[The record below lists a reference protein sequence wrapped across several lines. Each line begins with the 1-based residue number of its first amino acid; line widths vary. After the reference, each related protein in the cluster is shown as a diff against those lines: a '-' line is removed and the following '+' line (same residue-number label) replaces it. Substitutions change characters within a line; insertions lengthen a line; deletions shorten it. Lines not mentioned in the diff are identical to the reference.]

1 MFCSDDFLELTY
13 FHKFT
18 ILIIGEYMKK
28 GFTLVEVLG
37 VIGILGIIALIAV
50 TSYQT
55 VLNNTRKDAYDRQ
68 VNTILQVS
76 KDWTLK
82 HIDSLT
88 KEENEKN
95 ILLIST
101 LLEEHYLENQEII
114 NPITEENMGGCV
126 IITWNSSY
134 LQFDYEYEEDINL
147 CTN

>member
-1 MFCSDDFLELTY
+1 
-13 FHKFT
+13 
-18 ILIIGEYMKK
+18 MKK

-37 VIGILGIIALIAV
+37 VIIILGLLILITTA
-50 TSYQT
+50 SYDT
-55 VLNNTRKDAYDRQ
+55 IVKKTRQDAYNRQ
-68 VNTILQVS
+68 VNTIIQVS

-82 HIDSLT
+82 YIDSLN
-88 KEENEKN
+88 KEENRKN

-101 LLEEHYLENQEII
+101 LLEEHYLESQEIL
-114 NPITEENMGGCV
+114 NPITEENMGGCI